1 MSSSLWNVVFK
12 KNNLNILKKDTP
24 VCNFV
29 CNFMLTRITTSIEAK
44 LYNQKE
50 GQTTNN
56 SCRVPELN
64 KKNFNRTNLRQNDS
78 VRKRGII
85 RVDGKSIW
93 KSYISTF
100 VYWYCNF
107 LKRIL
112 YIKHNWIRN
121 HLTDHLS
128 WVKSVFFGLPS

>member
-1 MSSSLWNVVFK
+1 MLSSK

-24 VCNFV
+24 V

-85 RVDGKSIW
+85 RVDGKSI
-93 KSYISTF
+93 
-100 VYWYCNF
+100 
-107 LKRIL
+107 
-112 YIKHNWIRN
+112 
-121 HLTDHLS
+121 
-128 WVKSVFFGLPS
+128 